1 MMNLDDTRAGGRST
15 GENAKLL
22 LLPHTW
28 RRFLTGLSL
37 LLAGGAGL
45 GWLYGHAGWG
55 FTAACLLALA
65 WQVRHLLR
73 FEQALR
79 TRNFDYFRFGEGI
92 WPQIFSHFSHIRQ
105 RNRLHKRNYQQLLKE
120 VRELTNALPDGGIV
134 LNSSNEI
141 VLCNAA
147 AQELAGFDAHQDRGQ
162 RVDNILRAPKFIK
175 YLKSNDYGTAIEI
188 PSPIREGAWLHCKVV
203 AYGADQR
210 LLLIRDVTERRRLT
224 TMRREFVAN
233 ASHELRSPLTV
244 ISGYLDTLADDPEV
258 PQHWQK
264 PLCQMRDQAF
274 RMNRILADL
283 LELSRLEAAGSV
295 TGEQHVDVIAL
306 LESSA
311 SLYAD
316 ASSSPGI
323 VVHAESR
330 EQLLGS
336 VTEVESVIRNLLSNA
351 VRHTPVDGSVDMTW
365 RSGPEGAELIVADS
379 GEGIAEEFIPRITE
393 RFFRI
398 DQGRSREDGGV
409 GLGLAIVKHV
419 LSRHDAE
426 LEIES
431 TLGEGSRF
439 TCRFPPER
447 IVTSVVTP
455 AKAAAHSTHR
465 P

>member
-1 MMNLDDTRAGGRST
+1 MNLA
-15 GENAKLL
+15 NAASDGSVEKNARVLQV
-22 LLPHTW
+22 PHTW
-28 RRFLTGLSL
+28 RRFLTGLFL
-37 LLAGGAGL
+37 LLAGGSGL
-45 GWLYGHAGWG
+45 GWLYGHAVWG
-55 FTAACLLALA
+55 FTAACVLALA
-65 WQVRHLLR
+65 WHVRHLLR

-79 TRNFDYFRFGEGI
+79 TRDFDYFRFGEGI
-92 WPQIFSHFSHIRQ
+92 WQQIFSHFSRLRQ
-105 RNRLHKRNYQQLLKE
+105 RNRRHKRQYVDLVKE
-120 VRELTNALPDGGIV
+120 VRNMTNALPDGGIV

-141 VLCNAA
+141 VLCNLA
-147 AQELAGFDAHQDRGQ
+147 AQELAGFDPNQDRGQ
-162 RVDNILRAPKFIK
+162 RVDNILRAPKFNK
-175 YLKSNDYGTAIEI
+175 YLKSNDYSTAIEI
-188 PSPIREGAWLHCKVV
+188 PSPIREGAWLHCKIV

-210 LLLIRDVTERRRLT
+210 LLLIRDVTERKRLT

-264 PLCQMRDQAF
+264 PLRQMRDQAF
-274 RMNRILADL
+274 RMNRMLADL

-295 TGEQHVDVIAL
+295 TGNQHVDVIEL
-306 LESSA
+306 LQASA
-311 SLYAD
+311 SMYAD
-316 ASSSPGI
+316 TPSNPKI

-330 EQLLGS
+330 QPLLGS
-336 VTEVESVIRNLLSNA
+336 IAEIESVIRNLLSNA
-351 VRHTPVDGSVDMTW
+351 VRHTPPEGSIHMTW

-409 GLGLAIVKHV
+409 GLGLAIVKHA
-419 LSRHDAE
+419 LGRHDAE

-439 TCRFPPER
+439 ICRFPPER
-447 IVTSVVTP
+447 VVTGAP
-455 AKAAAHSTHR
+455 APARATVHSIHTQ
-465 P
+465 